1 MTKIAIFDFGTGN
14 LFNLHQSLLRN
25 GAHSVDIIRTLEE
38 LEKYDGL
45 VLPGVGNFDN
55 AISSIQ
61 RDAVSLNMAVDNGM
75 PILGICLGLE
85 MLFNKSEE
93 GILDGLKLLEGDVLM
108 LPKKKVKVPH
118 IGWNN
123 LRIVKRESSLLK
135 GIPQDSWVY
144 FVHSYH
150 IEPEDKN
157 LIAAIADYGSIL
169 PVVIERSNLFG
180 TQFHPEKSGKIG
192 AQIVKNFIK
201 ICEKTNEGTSGNRHN
216 EW

>member
-1 MTKIAIFDFGTGN
+1 MTKIAIFDFGAGN

-61 RDAVSLNMAVDNGM
+61 RDAVSLNMAVDKGM

-93 GILDGLKLLEGDVLM
+93 GILDGLKILEGDVLM
-108 LPKKKVKVPH
+108 LPKQKVKVPQ

-123 LRIVKRESSLLK
+123 LRIVKRASNLLK

-150 IEPEDKN
+150 IQPEDKN

-180 TQFHPEKSGKIG
+180 TQFHPEKSGKVG

-201 ICEKTNEGTSGNRHN
+201 ICEKNE
-216 EW
+216 

>member
-1 MTKIAIFDFGTGN
+1 MTKIAIFDFGAGN

-25 GAHSVDIIRTLEE
+25 GANAVDIVRTLKG
-38 LEKYDGL
+38 LENYNGL
-45 VLPGVGNFDN
+45 VLPGVGNFDS

-61 RDAVSLNMAVDNGM
+61 NDAASLNMAVENAM

-85 MLFNKSEE
+85 MLFDKSEE
-93 GILDGLKLLEGDVLM
+93 GILDGLKLLDGEVLM
-108 LPKKKVKVPH
+108 LPKRKVKVPH

-123 LRIVKRESSLLK
+123 LRIVNRESNLLK
-135 GIPQDSWVY
+135 GIPQNSWVY

-150 IEPEDKN
+150 IEPKDQN
-157 LIAAIADYGSIL
+157 LIAAIADYGSEL

-192 AQIVKNFIK
+192 AQIMKNFIK
-201 ICEKTNEGTSGNRHN
+201 FCEQNE
-216 EW
+216 

>member
-1 MTKIAIFDFGTGN
+1 MTKIAIFDFGAGN

-38 LEKYDGL
+38 FEKYDGL
-45 VLPGVGNFDN
+45 VLPGVGNFDT

-123 LRIVKRESSLLK
+123 LRIVKRASNLLK

-180 TQFHPEKSGKIG
+180 TQFHPEKSGKVG

-201 ICEKTNEGTSGNRHN
+201 ICEKNE
-216 EW
+216 

>member
-1 MTKIAIFDFGTGN
+1 MTKIAIFDFGAGN
-14 LFNLHQSLLRN
+14 IFNLHQSLLRN
-25 GAHSVDIIRTLEE
+25 GAHTVDIIRSLNE
-38 LEKYDGL
+38 LESYDGL
-45 VLPGVGNFDN
+45 VLPGVGNFDS

-61 RDAVSLNMAVDNGM
+61 KDSISLNAAVDSGM

-93 GILDGLKLLEGDVLM
+93 GILDGLKILDGDVLM
-108 LPKKKVKVPH
+108 LPKTKVKVPH

-123 LRIVKRESSLLK
+123 LRIVKSESNLLK

-150 IEPEDKN
+150 IEPQDEN
-157 LIAAIADYGSIL
+157 LIAAITDYGSTL
-169 PVVIERSNLFG
+169 PALIERSNLFG

-192 AQIVKNFIK
+192 AQIMKNFVN
-201 ICEKTNEGTSGNRHN
+201 ICEKNE
-216 EW
+216 

>member
-1 MTKIAIFDFGTGN
+1 MTKIAIFDFGAGN
-14 LFNLHQSLLRN
+14 LFNLHQSLFRN
-25 GAHSVDIIRTLEE
+25 GAHTVDIIRTLEE

-123 LRIVKRESSLLK
+123 LRIVKRESNLLK

-192 AQIVKNFIK
+192 AQIVKNFIE
-201 ICEKTNEGTSGNRHN
+201 ICEKNE
-216 EW
+216 

>member
-14 LFNLHQSLLRN
+14 LFNLHQSLFRN
-25 GAHSVDIIRTLEE
+25 GAHTVDIIRTLEE

-45 VLPGVGNFDN
+45 VLPGVGNFDS
-55 AISSIQ
+55 AISSMRKDEI
-61 RDAVSLNMAVDNGM
+61 SLNTAINNGM

-85 MLFNKSEE
+85 MLFYRSEE
-93 GILDGLKLLEGDVLM
+93 GLLDGLKVLEGEVLM

-123 LRIVKRESSLLK
+123 LLIVKGESNLLK

-150 IEPEDKN
+150 IEPKDEN
-157 LIAAIADYGSIL
+157 LIVAVTDYGSKL
-169 PVVIERSNLFG
+169 PVVIERLNLFG
-180 TQFHPEKSGKIG
+180 TQFHPEKSGKVG
-192 AQIVKNFIK
+192 AHIMKNFLK
-201 ICEKTNEGTSGNRHN
+201 ICEKNE
-216 EW
+216 

>member
-123 LRIVKRESSLLK
+123 LRIVKRESNLLK

-157 LIAAIADYGSIL
+157 LISAIADYGSIL

-201 ICEKTNEGTSGNRHN
+201 ICEKNE
-216 EW
+216 

>member
-1 MTKIAIFDFGTGN
+1 MTKIAIFDFGAGN

-38 LEKYDGL
+38 LVKYDGL

-157 LIAAIADYGSIL
+157 LIAAVADYGSIL

-201 ICEKTNEGTSGNRHN
+201 ICEKNE
-216 EW
+216 

>member
-1 MTKIAIFDFGTGN
+1 MTKIAIFDFGAGN

-25 GAHSVDIIRTLEE
+25 GAHTVEIIRALKE
-38 LEKYDGL
+38 LENYDGL
-45 VLPGVGNFDN
+45 VLPGVGNFDS
-55 AISSIQ
+55 AISSIKK
-61 RDAVSLNMAVDNGM
+61 DAVALGTAVDSGV
-75 PILGICLGLE
+75 PLLGICLGLE

-123 LRIVKRESSLLK
+123 LRIVKRESNLLK
-135 GIPQDSWVY
+135 GVPQDSWVY
-144 FVHSYH
+144 FVHSYR
-150 IEPEDKN
+150 IEPVDQN
-157 LIAAIADYGSIL
+157 LIAAITDYGSKL

-192 AQIVKNFIK
+192 AQIMKNFVK
-201 ICEKTNEGTSGNRHN
+201 ICEKNE
-216 EW
+216 

>member
-1 MTKIAIFDFGTGN
+1 MTKIAIFDFGAGN

-25 GAHSVDIIRTLEE
+25 GAHTVDIIRSLNE
-38 LEKYDGL
+38 LESYDGL
-45 VLPGVGNFDN
+45 VLPGVGNFDS

-61 RDAVSLNMAVDNGM
+61 KDSISLNAAVDSGM

-93 GILDGLKLLEGDVLM
+93 GILDGLKVLDGDVLM
-108 LPKKKVKVPH
+108 LPKTKVKVPH

-123 LRIVKRESSLLK
+123 LRIVKSESNLLK
-135 GIPQDSWVY
+135 GIPQDSWMY

-150 IEPEDKN
+150 IEPQDEN
-157 LIAAIADYGSIL
+157 LIAAITDYGSTL
-169 PVVIERSNLFG
+169 PAVIERSNLFG

-192 AQIVKNFIK
+192 AQIMKNFVN
-201 ICEKTNEGTSGNRHN
+201 ICEKNE
-216 EW
+216 

>member
-25 GAHSVDIIRTLEE
+25 GAHTVDIIRTLEE

-123 LRIVKRESSLLK
+123 LRIVKRESNLLK

-201 ICEKTNEGTSGNRHN
+201 ICEKNE
-216 EW
+216 

>member
-1 MTKIAIFDFGTGN
+1 MTKIAIFDFGAGN

-25 GAHSVDIIRTLEE
+25 GAHSVDIIRTLKE

-55 AISSIQ
+55 AISSIR
-61 RDAVSLNMAVDNGM
+61 RDAVSLNTAVDNGM

-93 GILDGLKLLEGDVLM
+93 GVLEGLKLIEGDVMM
-108 LPKKKVKVPH
+108 LSKKKVKVPH

-123 LRIVKRESSLLK
+123 LRIVKRESNLLK

-157 LIAAIADYGSIL
+157 LIAAIADYGSML

-201 ICEKTNEGTSGNRHN
+201 ICEKSE
-216 EW
+216 

>member
-1 MTKIAIFDFGTGN
+1 MTKIAIFDFGAGN

-25 GAHSVDIIRTLEE
+25 GAHTVDIIRTLEE

-61 RDAVSLNMAVDNGM
+61 REALLLNMAVDNGM

-123 LRIVKRESSLLK
+123 LRIVKRESNLLK

-201 ICEKTNEGTSGNRHN
+201 ICEKNE
-216 EW
+216 

>member
-1 MTKIAIFDFGTGN
+1 MTKIAIFDFGAGN

-25 GAHSVDIIRTLEE
+25 GAHSVDIIRTLKE

-55 AISSIQ
+55 AISSIR
-61 RDAVSLNMAVDNGM
+61 RDAVSLNTAVDDGM

-93 GILDGLKLLEGDVLM
+93 GVLEGLKLIEGDVMM
-108 LPKKKVKVPH
+108 LSKKKVKVPH

-123 LRIVKRESSLLK
+123 LRIVKRESNLLK

-157 LIAAIADYGSIL
+157 LIAAIADYGSML

-201 ICEKTNEGTSGNRHN
+201 ICEKSE
-216 EW
+216 

>member
-1 MTKIAIFDFGTGN
+1 MTKIAIFDFGAGN

-25 GAHSVDIIRTLEE
+25 GARSVDIIRTLEE

-93 GILDGLKLLEGDVLM
+93 GILDGLKILEGDVLM
-108 LPKKKVKVPH
+108 LPKQKVKVPQ

-123 LRIVKRESSLLK
+123 LRIVKRASNLLK

-180 TQFHPEKSGKIG
+180 TQFHPEKSGKVG

-201 ICEKTNEGTSGNRHN
+201 ICEKNE
-216 EW
+216 

>member
-14 LFNLHQSLLRN
+14 LFNLRQSLFRN
-25 GAHSVDIIRTLEE
+25 GAHTVDIIRTLVE

-61 RDAVSLNMAVDNGM
+61 RDALSLNMAVENGM
-75 PILGICLGLE
+75 PTLGICLGLE

-123 LRIVKRESSLLK
+123 LRIVKRESNLLK

-201 ICEKTNEGTSGNRHN
+201 ICEKNE
-216 EW
+216 

>member
-1 MTKIAIFDFGTGN
+1 MTKIAIFDFGAGN

-25 GAHSVDIIRTLEE
+25 GAQTVDVVRTLEP

-45 VLPGVGNFDN
+45 VLPGVGNFDS

-61 RDAVSLNMAVDNGM
+61 KDSASLNNAVDNGM

-93 GILDGLKLLEGDVLM
+93 GILDGLKLLDGDVLM

-123 LRIVKRESSLLK
+123 LRIVKRENNLLK

-150 IEPEDKN
+150 IEPEDQN
-157 LIAAIADYGSIL
+157 LIAAVTDYGSKL
-169 PVVIERSNLFG
+169 PVVIESSNIFG

-192 AQIVKNFIK
+192 AEIMRNFIK
-201 ICEKTNEGTSGNRHN
+201 ICEKNE
-216 EW
+216 

>member
-1 MTKIAIFDFGTGN
+1 MTKIAIFDFGAGN

-93 GILDGLKLLEGDVLM
+93 GILDGLKILEGDVLM
-108 LPKKKVKVPH
+108 LPKQKVKVPQ

-123 LRIVKRESSLLK
+123 LRIVKRESNLLK

-201 ICEKTNEGTSGNRHN
+201 ICEKNE
-216 EW
+216 

>member
-1 MTKIAIFDFGTGN
+1 MSKIAIFDFGAGN

-93 GILDGLKLLEGDVLM
+93 GILDGLKILEGDVLM
-108 LPKKKVKVPH
+108 LPKQKVKVPQ

-123 LRIVKRESSLLK
+123 LRIVKRASNLLK
-135 GIPQDSWVY
+135 GIPQNSWVY

-180 TQFHPEKSGKIG
+180 TQFHPEKSGKVG

-201 ICEKTNEGTSGNRHN
+201 ICEKNE
-216 EW
+216 

>member
-1 MTKIAIFDFGTGN
+1 MSKIAIFDFGAGN

-25 GAHSVDIIRTLEE
+25 GAHSVDIIRTLAE

-93 GILDGLKLLEGDVLM
+93 GILDGLKILEGDVLM
-108 LPKKKVKVPH
+108 LPKQKVKVPQ

-123 LRIVKRESSLLK
+123 LRIVKRASNLLK

-180 TQFHPEKSGKIG
+180 TQFHPEKSGKVG

-201 ICEKTNEGTSGNRHN
+201 ICEKGE
-216 EW
+216 

>member
-1 MTKIAIFDFGTGN
+1 MTKIAIFDFGAGN

-25 GAHSVDIIRTLEE
+25 GAHTVDIIRTLEE

-61 RDAVSLNMAVDNGM
+61 REALSLNMAVDNGM

-123 LRIVKRESSLLK
+123 LRIVKRESNLLK

-201 ICEKTNEGTSGNRHN
+201 ICEKNE
-216 EW
+216 

>member
-1 MTKIAIFDFGTGN
+1 MTKIAIFDFGAGN

-25 GAHSVDIIRTLEE
+25 GAQFVDIIRTLEE

-93 GILDGLKLLEGDVLM
+93 GILEGLKLLEGDVLM
-108 LPKKKVKVPH
+108 LPKKKVKVPQ

-123 LRIVKRESSLLK
+123 LRIVKRDSNLLK

-201 ICEKTNEGTSGNRHN
+201 ICEKNE
-216 EW
+216 